1 MKRKRN
7 RRAAFLRNLTKDE
20 RAALVFIPDDFATL
34 LEQIPAEEARAEIRR
49 FMECMTRR
57 GYDTAHMAEAV
68 ADER

>member
-20 RAALVFIPDDFATL
+20 RAALVFMPDDFAAL
-34 LEQIPAEEARAEIRR
+34 LEQIPAEEARAEVRR
-49 FMECMTRR
+49 FVERMARR

-68 ADER
+68 ADEQ